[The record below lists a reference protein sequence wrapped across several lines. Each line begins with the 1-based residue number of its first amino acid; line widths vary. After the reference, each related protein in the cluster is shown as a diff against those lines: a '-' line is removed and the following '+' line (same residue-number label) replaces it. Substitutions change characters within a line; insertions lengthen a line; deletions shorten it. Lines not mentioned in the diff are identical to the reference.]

1 MSGAHTAW
9 CLCRM
14 SDADVGAAW
23 WGGPIDVLEAQKDT
37 GQTIRARHEK
47 AVYDIQIRSC
57 AIIADTVWWHAFAS
71 PVPIPYDNKAR
82 AISRWTTPY
91 KTASTIAMIRL
102 CETSSY

>member
-1 MSGAHTAW
+1 MSW
-9 CLCRM
+9 KPKKIR
-14 SDADVGAAW
+14 
-23 WGGPIDVLEAQKDT
+23 

-47 AVYDIQIRSC
+47 TVYDIQIRSC
-57 AIIADTVWWHAFAS
+57 AIIADTVWWHAFTS

-91 KTASTIAMIRL
+91 KTASTNIIAMIRL